1 MLKEMTSKVLS
12 RRGFLSSGAV
22 LAGGLALAGCSTA
35 QIASFET
42 QWATVAGQIQQAVA
56 AGLSAAQAYIPT
68 IESIAETAAGL
79 FGPTYAAIVTA
90 GSAAFNQ
97 IVATLTNVVANL
109 APPASARLSARLS
122 ASSPAVPVTIGVTS
136 TGVRVSGW
144 KATG

>member
-1 MLKEMTSKVLS
+1 MLNEMTSKVLS
-12 RRGFLSSGAV
+12 RRSMLSGVAV

-35 QIASFET
+35 QIATFET

-56 AGLSAAQAYIPT
+56 DGLAQAQAYIPT

-97 IVATLTNVVANL
+97 IVATLTNVVNNL
-109 APPASARLSARLS
+109 APPAAARLSARLRAS
-122 ASSPAVPVTIGVTS
+122 APGAPVTIGTTA
-136 TGVRVSGW
+136 TGVHVTGW
-144 KATG
+144 KA